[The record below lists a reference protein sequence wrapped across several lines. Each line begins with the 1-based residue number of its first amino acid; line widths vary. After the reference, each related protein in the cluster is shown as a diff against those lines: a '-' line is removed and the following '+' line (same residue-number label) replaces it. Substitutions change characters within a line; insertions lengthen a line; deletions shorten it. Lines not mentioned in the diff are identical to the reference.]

1 MRYLLA
7 LILAFGIGLFAA
19 PNTEALGLKIA
30 PHSYEA
36 TLAKGEVKKGYIDIS
51 NPSSTTLDVS
61 LEVQAFRQVDD
72 EGSLEFFDSEQL
84 QAGVKLDYE
93 SFSLGPREAYRVY
106 FVLDGTKLPE
116 GDVFGAILASTTPD
130 DSAGSQQSVRVGTL
144 LLLQNGTPGL
154 RESEVVSFNSS
165 FLHIGDGLTA
175 TFAIRNTADP
185 RSSTGFTPSITVGR
199 APWGSETVKGP
210 LVFAGRTRTVDYR
223 VPGNYFGPIMLTASV
238 GDNSKGQLVFAVTG
252 YWRWLAPVIVGV
264 IAILIAIAIRL
275 RRR

>member
-1 MRYLLA
+1 MFVCAVLA
-7 LILAFGIGLFAA
+7 GLAGTLPVG
-19 PNTEALGLKIA
+19 ALGLKIA
-30 PHSYEA
+30 PQKYESQ
-36 TLAKGEVKKGYIDIS
+36 LSSGETKKGFVDIS
-51 NPSSTTLDVS
+51 NPESVPVTVDLD
-61 LEVQAFRQVDD
+61 VQAFRQIDD
-72 EGSLEFFDSEQL
+72 EGSLEFFESEQL
-84 QAGVKLDYE
+84 RAGVQLDYE
-93 SFSLGPREAYRVY
+93 QLSLGPRESFRV
-106 FVLDGTKLPE
+106 FFLLDGTKLPE

-144 LLLQNGTPGL
+144 LLLQNGTPGS
-154 RESEVVSFNSS
+154 REAEVVSFNSS

-223 VPGNYFGPIMLTASV
+223 VQGNYFGPIMLTASV

-252 YWRWLAPVIVGV
+252 YWRWLAPVIAGV
-264 IAILIAIAIRL
+264 IAIFIGIAIRL